1 MIYRNLP
8 SPLQKNSFLVLNSE
22 SELSYIAL
30 FSSNMAQLAVLCRE
44 GLAPFCADCRGKAC
58 PEC

>member
-8 SPLQKNSFLVLNSE
+8 SPLRKNSFLVLN

-44 GLAPFCADCRGKAC
+44 GLAPFYAVCRGDAC
-58 PEC
+58 PEY